1 MTKCLIP
8 LLGLTL
14 LLLSGCYGDDDDW
27 SSDDSSSDSGGGADS
42 SYSYSYTCPD
52 TNTSHT
58 IEIPSRT
65 CGSEYEF
72 YAYSFGCN
80 LVDNMDSAACGLQD
94 CTGENFSCGA
104 YAQP

>member
-1 MTKCLIP
+1 MTKSLTP
-8 LLGLTL
+8 LLGLAL
-14 LLLSGCYGDDDDW
+14 LLTGCYGVDDDW
-27 SSDDSSSDSGGGADS
+27 SSDDDSGGGSADS

-72 YAYSFGCN
+72 FAYSFGCN
-80 LVDNMDSAACGLQD
+80 LVGNMDSAACQLQS
-94 CTGENFSCGA
+94 CTGENFACGA